1 MGTDT
6 YLHQLAA
13 RALNITYDSSG
24 DINWVDPTDG
34 KLFVYNAGDIAW
46 VRRPFSLPLS
56 LSSPPSPRPSPVL
69 PAPPQCSEK
78 TALTPRHRSSHPWPS
93 SGS

>member
-46 VRRPFSLPLS
+46 VRRLVLHLALLPLPSLFPMRPMPPSLPF
-56 LSSPPSPRPSPVL
+56 
-69 PAPPQCSEK
+69 A
-78 TALTPRHRSSHPWPS
+78 RSSCSPS
-93 SGS
+93 M